1 MYRKINN
8 QIGSYNTLLKPSK
21 LRALDNLENDKEVES
36 SKYILFNESQIDR
49 QKDR

>member
-21 LRALDNLENDKEVES
+21 LGALDNLENEENLEIAKEAVS
-36 SKYILFNESQIDR
+36 YFLFDINIDR
-49 QKDR
+49 

>member
-1 MYRKINN
+1 MYRKIDD
-8 QIGSYNTLLKPSK
+8 QIGSYNIMLKPSK
-21 LRALDNLENDKEVES
+21 LGAWDNLENDKESGS